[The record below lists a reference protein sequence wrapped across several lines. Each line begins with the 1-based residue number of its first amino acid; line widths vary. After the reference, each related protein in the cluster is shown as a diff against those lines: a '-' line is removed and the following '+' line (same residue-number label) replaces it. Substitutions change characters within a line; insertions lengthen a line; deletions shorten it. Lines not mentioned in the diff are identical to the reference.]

1 MDLAVLTLPKGFQV
15 HYNGSVKIITEVPE
29 NALELIEEGCTWL
42 ILKRDAV
49 EILSGWDKY
58 RLERLRDLRKQQGIK
73 HDVNIIETTLK
84 SLGKTKAIKET
95 K

>member
-29 NALELIEEGCTWL
+29 DALELIEKGCTWL
-42 ILKRDAV
+42 ILKTDAV
-49 EILSGWDKY
+49 EVLSSWDKS
-58 RLERLRDLRKQQGIK
+58 RLEKLRDLRKQQGIK
-73 HDVNIIETTLK
+73 HDVVIIEATLK
-84 SLGKTKAIKET
+84 SIGKTKAIKET